1 MAIKDKIKT
10 RWQNYKSTLT
20 KKTIMTNLWHCVL
33 MVLGN
38 ACLAFG
44 TAMFL
49 LPFEIVTGGVSGL
62 ALILSM
68 FLPLDTKLLIT
79 ILTWAMFLIGL
90 LLLGVKFSLK
100 TLISTI
106 VYPPLVYLFGLIRD
120 NNAWMQ
126 LVNDTTGKLLAGIFG
141 GFFVGAGCGITFT
154 GGGSTGGVDCLSL
167 ALNKYTK
174 IKASVASFI
183 IDSSIIVGGLIS
195 YKDFTVAL
203 IGILSAFI
211 CATAIDRIFLGN
223 SQSFIAFI
231 VSSKYKEIN
240 EAINSKLERGTTL
253 IHSEGGYTGNETKMI
268 QVAFERKEHSDLQAI
283 VAKIDPEAF
292 MSIVHAYEVNGYG
305 FKRLPISKKQNK
317 FKKVSKSNEE

>member
-1 MAIKDKIKT
+1 M
-10 RWQNYKSTLT
+10 
-20 KKTIMTNLWHCVL
+20 
-33 MVLGN
+33 
-38 ACLAFG
+38 
-44 TAMFL
+44 
-49 LPFEIVTGGVSGL
+49 PFEIVTGGVSGL

-195 YKDFTVAL
+195 YKDFTAAL

-253 IHSEGGYTGNETKMI
+253 IILKVDILERTKMI